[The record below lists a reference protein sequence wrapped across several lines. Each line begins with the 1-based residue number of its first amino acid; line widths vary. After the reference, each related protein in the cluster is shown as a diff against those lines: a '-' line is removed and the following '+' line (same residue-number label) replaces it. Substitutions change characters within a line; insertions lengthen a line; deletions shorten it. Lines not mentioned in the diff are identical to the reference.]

1 MGVKWGAG
9 GKVDNIFSDKNFLTY
24 RYRSEAQFSFLNNVR
39 KVLASVM
46 IKSFQMSVS
55 TYFCTRNSFLKLNII
70 YFYHEKNYFII
81 GGIDGDD
88 GQRQDRGDHSMG
100 RK

>member
-1 MGVKWGAG
+1 MGGGG

-46 IKSFQMSVS
+46 IKSFQMPVS
-55 TYFCTRNSFLKLNII
+55 TYFCTRNSFLKLNINL
-70 YFYHEKNYFII
+70 FL
-81 GGIDGDD
+81 
-88 GQRQDRGDHSMG
+88 S
-100 RK
+100 

>member
-1 MGVKWGAG
+1 MRGG

-46 IKSFQMSVS
+46 IKSFQMPLS
-55 TYFCTRNSFLKLNII
+55 T
-70 YFYHEKNYFII
+70 
-81 GGIDGDD
+81 
-88 GQRQDRGDHSMG
+88 
-100 RK
+100 